1 MRKFW
6 SPDPKERA
14 LVRPGL
20 QNFLISRAPGGV
32 LRELRGL
39 VLHSALVVSEARL
52 LSLILAL
59 EVLSP
64 LLQEGEHPGV
74 PRPRHIHAL
83 NEQGSGLGVTFSKG
97 A

>member
-1 MRKFW
+1 
-6 SPDPKERA
+6 
-14 LVRPGL
+14 
-20 QNFLISRAPGGV
+20 
-32 LRELRGL
+32 
-39 VLHSALVVSEARL
+39 VSEARL